1 MLTLHAPRD
10 TQRHRNPPRCTVVAK
25 FAENHG
31 RSANRNV
38 SRLLEHDRA
47 VCEQIVRE
55 NSGRLLAVARRVLK
69 HEEDA
74 ADAVQDAF
82 SAAFSSLDKFRAQS
96 QISTWLYRIVFNVCL
111 MRLRSKKRR
120 QMVSLD
126 TCLDPAMWLTPE
138 SDQLSRSE
146 IRAKVRESI
155 ELLPDD
161 YRAIIL
167 LRDIEQIDTDV
178 AAAIL
183 GLSRS
188 ATKTRLHRA
197 RRALKAVLQA
207 EHTNDIPA

>member
-1 MLTLHAPRD
+1 MLTLLAPRD
-10 TQRHRNPPRCTVVAK
+10 KKRHRNPSPSST
-25 FAENHG
+25 FARLTENRR

-38 SRLLEHDRA
+38 ARLLEHDRA
-47 VCEQIVRE
+47 DCEQIVRD
-55 NSGRLLAVARRVLK
+55 NSDRLLAVARRVLK

-82 SAAFSSLDKFRAQS
+82 SAAFSSLGGFRAQS
-96 QISTWLYRIVFNVCL
+96 QISTWLYRIVLNVCL

-120 QMVSLD
+120 QTVSLD
-126 TCLDPAMWLTPE
+126 SCQDPAMGSTPE
-138 SDQLSRSE
+138 SDQLIRSE
-146 IRAKVRESI
+146 IRSKVRESI
-155 ELLPDD
+155 ESLPDD

-167 LRDIEQIDTDV
+167 LRDIEQIDTDST
-178 AAAIL
+178 ATIL

-207 EHTNDIPA
+207 EHANEIPA

>member
-1 MLTLHAPRD
+1 MLTLLAPRD
-10 TQRHRNPPRCTVVAK
+10 KKRHRNPPPSST
-25 FAENHG
+25 FANLTENRG

-47 VCEQIVRE
+47 AFEQIVRD
-55 NSGRLLAVARRVLK
+55 NSERLLAVARRILK

-82 SAAFSSLDKFRAQS
+82 SAAFSSLGGFRAQS

-120 QMVSLD
+120 QTVSLD
-126 TCLDPAMWLTPE
+126 SCLDPAMGLTPE
-138 SDQLSRSE
+138 SDQLIRSE
-146 IRAKVRESI
+146 IRSKVRESI
-155 ELLPDD
+155 ELLSDD

-167 LRDIEQIDTDV
+167 LRDIEQIDTDNT
-178 AAAIL
+178 ATIL

-207 EHTNDIPA
+207 EHSNDIPA

>member
-10 TQRHRNPPRCTVVAK
+10 TKRHRNPPRSTTVAK
-25 FAENHG
+25 LTENRG
-31 RSANRNV
+31 PSANRNV

-47 VCEQIVRE
+47 VCEQMVRD
-55 NSGRLLAVARRVLK
+55 NSERLLAVARRVLK

-82 SAAFSSLDKFRAQS
+82 SAAFSSLGGFRAQS
-96 QISTWLYRIVFNVCL
+96 QISTWLYRIVLNVCL

-120 QMVSLD
+120 QTVSLD
-126 TCLDPAMWLTPE
+126 SCLDSATRSTPE
-138 SDQLSRSE
+138 SDQLIRSE
-146 IRAKVRESI
+146 IRGKVRESI

-167 LRDIEQIDTDV
+167 LRDIEQIDTDNT
-178 AAAIL
+178 ATIL